1 MVDLPTSEERNL
13 ILNMADRVS
22 GSDAEQLR
30 ADLKN
35 AFVKFRTADNS
46 RVEFEIADYT
56 RPSYKGQHPYGV
68 EGKMTD
74 GDGAELSVLL
84 HADEN
89 GRLLELEIIRWDS
102 GNLIG
107 PDWRSLELY

>member
-1 MVDLPTSEERNL
+1 MIDLPTSEENNL
-13 ILNMADRVS
+13 VLEIANRLDDNE
-22 GSDAEQLR
+22 AEQLR

-35 AFVKFRTADNS
+35 AFVRFRAADNS
-46 RVEFEIADYT
+46 RIEFELADYK
-56 RPSYKGQHPYGV
+56 RPPYEGQHSYGV

-102 GNLIG
+102 GNLVG